1 MHVSHYIS
9 LRHSVS
15 ASFALPSH
23 LFLNGEEKKKSG
35 EELRR
40 DGGGRQ
46 GKGGCHIGATDDARA
61 FVLKFSIGLFD
72 LSDKIPA
79 NN

>member
-1 MHVSHYIS
+1 MLAIS
-9 LRHSVS
+9 FSLCIFCPPIPPLLER
-15 ASFALPSH
+15 
-23 LFLNGEEKKKSG
+23 GREEEEWG
-35 EELRR
+35 ELRR